1 MRRRLCVV
9 PGAQKPRRRGAGPVR
24 RIGGHVGA
32 QARLGGMAL
41 PRGPGMATRPICAG
55 KRRIDPCVPRA
66 WRSYSMR
73 YQHQATCYQI
83 TVENPAGVTHG
94 AAKIEPDGK
103 LQPGG
108 QDIPLLHDGKVH
120 RVRAVLSLD
129 GC

>member
-24 RIGGHVGA
+24 RIGSHIGA

-55 KRRIDPCVPRA
+55 KLRIDPCVPRA

-94 AAKIEPDGK
+94 VAKIEPENYNREAK
-103 LQPGG
+103 H
-108 QDIPLLHDGKVH
+108 IPLLHDGKV
-120 RVRAVLSLD
+120 RVRVVLSLD
-129 GC
+129 EC